1 MGCYLIII
9 FCAFDYGSYIR
20 LIYTFLSYFEM
31 SYFEML
37 WILLLLNGVFGQGMT
52 FNFCGM
58 LSRFFINLSV
68 VWDVNDFYSL
78 AWNVDDI
85 FY

>member
-31 SYFEML
+31 SSFEML
-37 WILLLLNGVFGQGMT
+37 WILLFEGGMFGQGMT
-52 FNFCGM
+52 FNFRRM
-58 LSRFFINLSV
+58 LRLFF
-68 VWDVNDFYSL
+68 Y
-78 AWNVDDI
+78 
-85 FY
+85 

>member
-1 MGCYLIII
+1 MGCYLVII

-31 SYFEML
+31 L
-37 WILLLLNGVFGQGMT
+37 WILLLLSGVFGQGMT
-52 FNFCGM
+52 FNFHGM
-58 LSRFFINLSV
+58 LRSFFINLLDA
-68 VWDVNDFYSL
+68 WDVNDFYSL